1 MNDFNKEE
9 FARILMKIY
18 SKYNNQRE
26 FAKKADVCRTYLSKY
41 LNMRIEEPPTVKILK
56 RIVKAS
62 KGATTYQELMQV
74 CGYLEENEIIIVK
87 QNQNKL
93 KQILELANGLN
104 IQEANYLIKVL
115 NKSKIQI
122 EESEKENERFT
133 NSKERKI

>member
-9 FARILMKIY
+9 FARVLTKIY

-56 RIVKAS
+56 KIVKAS
-62 KGATTYQELMQV
+62 KGVTTYQELMQV
-74 CGYLEENEIIIVK
+74 CGYLEENEIIIVR
-87 QNQNKL
+87 QNQGKL
-93 KQILELANGLN
+93 KQILELVNGLN
-104 IQEANYLIKVL
+104 IQEANYLIKIL

-122 EESEKENERFT
+122 EESEKTNERF
-133 NSKERKI
+133 NKN

>member
-133 NSKERKI
+133 NNKERKI

>member
-26 FAKKADVCRTYLSKY
+26 FAKKADICRTYLSKY

-56 RIVKAS
+56 RIAKAS
-62 KGATTYQELMQV
+62 KGETTYQELMQV
-74 CGYLEENEIIIVK
+74 CGYLEQNETIIVK

-122 EESEKENERFT
+122 EESEKANERFKT
-133 NSKERKI
+133 NKIK